1 MGIHSAETHAAMSE
15 EGPLA
20 RNMWETAIFG
30 FTVTALV
37 FSVPGNLPGIWEGPE
52 RTAANFV
59 YGSPQCVE
67 SLLRSTGID
76 IRDNEQLI
84 QPGFHEPFYASPK
97 KYDAFMYQF
106 GDALPVELLE
116 CAGVD
121 GGVTA
126 PANGATCFGAARGDD
141 SFGYTVKGHSTQCTG
156 AVANGEPVGDWPL
169 GGQRVVSGT
178 NTPDAVG
185 ANDYDADFAACSE
198 IFPYPLVTTGDESRI
213 LSGQKNNG
221 ADRIWGDVH
230 DRFATTQAM
239 QGLTTDATAATTTT
253 TRPATTPTFSYDQA
267 NIVFNVYYNQSVSPY
282 LNAEKDQNRC
292 ERILAKMRG
301 DVANGDWDFFRQQN
315 LGELMMCNVVYGWAL
330 GEYCSSM
337 FDEVNAHL
345 VGDKPEN
352 DGTVDNT
359 NVDKAFAALTDA
371 QRSAARNQC
380 ENVTR
385 TTCGER
391 YGAAGVTVRNHE
403 NDGEGIGASATPI
416 FMAAGATEA
425 NANDAVAG
433 FTDNPCFMKS
443 GYGRSNVNNGRLFG
457 NFKFSVVGE
466 DGPVVPG
473 SEMSPSVLEQ
483 FYKDLSNGAVA
494 KPNHFVDIGTQRG
507 DTTKTQD
514 KMAISIGGNPG
525 EGFTDYNTRES
536 EAAANTADYTGNIG
550 DGPSFGRVSV
560 PVTGVDSRYIYER
573 LVYDFLVLGQMAD
586 KIGRED
592 DFYNMLPA
600 ECFSDGSGSSVRAGT
615 RFTWTVF
622 LVTLLLFLLPRLPGI
637 SALTE
642 DYGYTLPLP
651 RVDKIGDSN
660 GLVSEATQTKI
671 IFLLSMIV
679 GILGFSISMSINPD
693 GPGARDGEVSGIQD
707 WATVLDQG
715 NLLSAV
721 DTFYDNEQT
730 FMDETNNENTR
741 SHRTYQF
748 LNDIANGNYHR
759 AYGLDEDEQYNA
771 YILSIMCAMITVL
784 GVVLILFKRVGKGE
798 GSAVLSQG
806 KLIGDWA

>member
-1 MGIHSAETHAAMSE
+1 M
-15 EGPLA
+15 

-52 RTAANFV
+52 KTPANFL
-59 YGSPQCVE
+59 YGAPQCVE

-84 QPGFHEPFYASPK
+84 QPGFHNPIYASPK

-106 GDALPVELLE
+106 GDAIPVELLE
-116 CAGVD
+116 CDDAAGAGNTVNGPGCFVAGD
-121 GGVTA
+121 GNA
-126 PANGATCFGAARGDD
+126 D
-141 SFGYTVKGHSTQCTG
+141 FGYTADGHATQCTN
-156 AVANGEPVGDWPL
+156 AVANGEPVEDWPL
-169 GGQRVVSGT
+169 GGQRVVPGT
-178 NTPDAVG
+178 NIAAGLATLATDT
-185 ANDYDADFAACSE
+185 AACSE
-198 IFPYPLVTTGDESRI
+198 IFPYPLITTAGASGHSRI
-213 LSGQKNNG
+213 LSGQLNNG

-230 DRFATTQAM
+230 DRFGTTRAM
-239 QGLTTDATAATTTT
+239 QGLTTAATAATATT
-253 TRPATTPTFSYDQA
+253 TRPAKKPTFSHDQA

-282 LNAEKDQNRC
+282 LDAEKDQNRC
-292 ERILAKMRG
+292 ERILARMRG

-345 VGDKPEN
+345 VGVVP
-352 DGTVDNT
+352 DGTDGTADNT
-359 NVDKAFAALTDA
+359 EVDKAFAALTAA
-371 QRSAARNQC
+371 QRATARNQC

-385 TTCGER
+385 TTCGDR
-391 YGAAGVTVRNHE
+391 YGAANVNLRLTTNVQN
-403 NDGEGIGASATPI
+403 GIGAAGTPP
-416 FMAAGATEA
+416 FMAGDDQADG
-425 NANDAVAG
+425 ANDAVAG

-443 GYGRSNVNNGRLFG
+443 GYGRSPVNDGRLFG
-457 NFKFSVVGE
+457 NFKFSVVAQ

-483 FYKDLSNGAVA
+483 FYIDLSNGAVTA
-494 KPNHFVDIGTQRG
+494 PNHFVDTGGHQA
-507 DTTKTQD
+507 DTTGTAD
-514 KMAISIGGNPG
+514 SMAISIDGNPG
-525 EGFTDYNTRES
+525 KGFTNYNTRTS
-536 EAAANTADYTGNIG
+536 GAAAATPNYAANIG
-550 DGPSFGRVSV
+550 DGPSFGRVNV

-573 LVYDFLVLGQMAD
+573 LVYDFLVLAQMAD

-600 ECFSDGSGSSVRAGT
+600 ECFSDGSGSSVRTGT

-637 SALTE
+637 SSLTKS
-642 DYGYTLPLP
+642 YGYTLPLP
-651 RVDKIGDSN
+651 RVDKIDDSN
-660 GLVSEATQTKI
+660 GLISEATQTKI

-679 GILGFSISMSINPD
+679 GILGFSISMTINPD
-693 GPGARDGEVSGIQD
+693 GPGARDGEVSGLQD
-707 WATVLDQG
+707 WATVIDKDALMT
-715 NLLSAV
+715 AT
-721 DTFYDNEQT
+721 DTFYENEQN
-730 FMDETNNENTR
+730 FDDASANNNVNTLD
-741 SHRTYQF
+741 HRTFQF
-748 LNDIANGNYHR
+748 LNDLTNGNYHR

-771 YILSIMCAMITVL
+771 YILSIMCAMITTL
-784 GVVLILFKRVGKGE
+784 GVIMILFKRVGSGAGE
-798 GSAVLSQG
+798 AVLSKG

>member
-1 MGIHSAETHAAMSE
+1 MGD
-15 EGPLA
+15 EGPLM

-52 RTAANFV
+52 KTPANFV
-59 YGSPQCVE
+59 YGAPRCVE

-76 IRDNEQLI
+76 IRDNEDLI
-84 QPGFHEPFYASPK
+84 QPGFHEPIYASPK

-106 GDALPVELLE
+106 GDAIPVELLE
-116 CAGVD
+116 CNNAGS
-121 GGVTA
+121 GAGTNSTGTA
-126 PANGATCFGAARGDD
+126 CFTAAAGNDD
-141 SFGYTVKGHSTQCTG
+141 FGYTVKGHSTQCTN
-156 AVANGEPVGDWPL
+156 AVSNGEPVGDWPL
-169 GGQRVVSGT
+169 GGQRVVSGI

-185 ANDYDADFAACSE
+185 AYDWDADFAACSE
-198 IFPYPLVTTGDESRI
+198 IFSYPLITTADANGHSRI
-213 LSGQKNNG
+213 LSGRVSNG
-221 ADRIWGDVH
+221 ADRIWGDVR
-230 DRFATTQAM
+230 DRFGTTRAM
-239 QGLTTDATAATTTT
+239 QGLTTAPTAATTTT
-253 TRPATTPTFSYDQA
+253 TRPAKKPTFSHDQA

-282 LNAEKDQNRC
+282 LDAEKDQNQC
-292 ERILAKMRG
+292 ERILARMRG

-345 VGDKPEN
+345 VGVAPVYN
-352 DGTVDNT
+352 GTADNTDVDN
-359 NVDKAFAALTDA
+359 AFAALTAA

-385 TTCGER
+385 TTCGDR
-391 YGAAGVTVRNHE
+391 YGAANVTLRDAN
-403 NDGEGIGASATPI
+403 NAQNGMGAAGTPP
-416 FMAAGATEA
+416 FMAADDQEA
-425 NANDAVAG
+425 GANDAVAG

-443 GYGRSNVNNGRLFG
+443 GYGRSPVNDGRLFG
-457 NFKFSVVGE
+457 NFKFSVVDQ

-473 SEMSPSVLEQ
+473 SEMSPSVLQ
-483 FYKDLSNGAVA
+483 RFYTDLSNGAVTT
-494 KPNHFVDIGTQRG
+494 PNHFVDTGTHQG
-507 DTTKTQD
+507 DTTEITD
-514 KMAISIGGNPG
+514 YMAISIDGDPG
-525 EGFTDYNTRES
+525 KGFTKYNTRES
-536 EAAANTADYTGNIG
+536 RAATGTPDYATNIG

-560 PVTGVDSRYIYER
+560 PVTGVDSQYIYER
-573 LVYDFLVLGQMAD
+573 LVYDFLVLSQMAD

-600 ECFSDGSGSSVRAGT
+600 ECFSDGSGSSVRTGT

-637 SALTE
+637 SSLTQS
-642 DYGYTLPLP
+642 YGYTLPLP
-651 RVDKIGDSN
+651 RVNSIDNDN

-679 GILGFSISMSINPD
+679 GILGFYISMAINPD
-693 GPGARDGEVSGIQD
+693 GPGARDGEVSGLQD
-707 WATVLDQG
+707 WAAVI
-715 NLLSAV
+715 NKNALLTAEN
-721 DTFYDNEQT
+721 TFYENEQN
-730 FMDETNNENTR
+730 FDDGNTVNTLD
-741 SHRTYQF
+741 HRTFQF
-748 LNDIANGNYHR
+748 LNDLTNGNYHR

-771 YILSIMCAMITVL
+771 YILSIMCAMITTL
-784 GVVLILFKRVGKGE
+784 GVIMILFKRVGSGE
-798 GSAVLSQG
+798 GEAVLSKG